1 MACASLLLV
10 TMLATAAPEIPDA
23 VRQNAQPALPA
34 SLPVAH
40 ETFSRRINLSVA
52 AALHDSAMEQSD
64 ERLSAPENSGFA
76 GGADVHPSINLGPLH
91 TEFGGVTGR
100 RMNLATMRLEGVSV
114 FGGSVGGSISSRS
127 ARITLSWPANP

>member
-10 TMLATAAPEIPDA
+10 SMLAAAAPEIPDA
-23 VRQNAQPALPA
+23 VRQNAQPALSP
-34 SLPVAH
+34 SLPAAR
-40 ETFSRRINLSVA
+40 ETFSRPIDLSVA
-52 AALHDSAMEQSD
+52 AAIHDSAMERSD
-64 ERLSAPENSGFA
+64 ERLSTPENSGFA

-100 RMNLATMRLEGVSV
+100 RMNLATMKLEGVSV
-114 FGGSVGGSISSRS
+114 FGGSIGGSISSRS